1 MHLVKI
7 VCFLDGWLV
16 NEVIYF
22 IYFNL
27 FHGKKEISTIYL
39 SIRNDLTFSIAL
51 KLKCTNFHPR
61 ANVVP
66 LKSYRKI
73 VKTTGQRNAY

>member
-1 MHLVKI
+1 MLEDYIVHLVKI

-27 FHGKKEISTIYL
+27 FRVFLE
-39 SIRNDLTFSIAL
+39 
-51 KLKCTNFHPR
+51 
-61 ANVVP
+61 
-66 LKSYRKI
+66 RKRYQQFTCQFEMI
-73 VKTTGQRNAY
+73 

>member
-27 FHGKKEISTIYL
+27 FREKKEISTIYL
-39 SIRNDLTFSIAL
+39 SIRNDLTFSIARL
-51 KLKCTNFHPR
+51 
-61 ANVVP
+61 
-66 LKSYRKI
+66 
-73 VKTTGQRNAY
+73 

>member
-27 FHGKKEISTIYL
+27 FRGKKEISTINQNTCQFEM
-39 SIRNDLTFSIAL
+39 I
-51 KLKCTNFHPR
+51 
-61 ANVVP
+61 
-66 LKSYRKI
+66 
-73 VKTTGQRNAY
+73 